1 MLNLT
6 SPLDSPLSLLSK
18 PQFSQRWAKT
28 LVSRQLEQMQ
38 TGGVVLHAG
47 TELHFGQVTAD
58 FSLSADIF
66 VEDDAFFR
74 DILFGGVVG
83 AAEAYMA
90 GYWRCSNLVD
100 LVRILI
106 RNRPVL
112 EGMNGHSAWLTRKLR
127 KLMHS
132 YHLNTRQGSRR
143 NIAAHYDLGNDF
155 FQLFLD
161 ETLLYSCAYFECPEA
176 SLYQASIAKLALIC
190 AKLQL
195 KPEDHVIE
203 VGCGWGG
210 FAEYAATH
218 YGCRV
223 TATTISRQQFE
234 FAQQR
239 IQAAGLS
246 DRVTLLFEDY
256 RDLTGTYDKLV
267 SIEMVEAIG
276 HQYYETYF
284 AKCAQLL
291 KPDGLALIQ
300 AITIADQQYE
310 KARDDVDFIKRYIFP
325 GSCIP
330 SVTALVQAM
339 TKASD
344 FNLLHLQDIG
354 GHYALTLQRW
364 REAFLESIESVREQG
379 YSEEFIRMWE
389 FYLAYCEG
397 AYRERAIGNAHLLLA
412 KSLYRETDGINNA
425 QHYQGDT
432 AHESL

>member
-6 SPLDSPLSLLSK
+6 SPLDSPLSMRSK
-18 PQFSQRWAKT
+18 PGFSQSWAKT
-28 LVSRQLEQMQ
+28 LLCRQLQQIQ
-38 TGGVVLHAG
+38 TGSIVLHTDAG
-47 TELHFGQVTAD
+47 LQFGQIKSE
-58 FSLSADIF
+58 FPLSVDIV
-66 VEDDAFFR
+66 VEDEAFFS

-90 GYWRCSNLVD
+90 GHWRCSNLVD

-112 EGMNGHSAWLTRKLR
+112 EGMNGYSAGFIRTLR
-127 KLMHS
+127 KLLHR

-161 ETLLYSCAYFECPEA
+161 ETMLYSCAYFESPEA
-176 SLYQASIAKLALIC
+176 SLYEASIAKLALIC
-190 AKLQL
+190 RKLQL
-195 KPEDHVIE
+195 TPHDHVIE

-210 FAEYAATH
+210 FAEYAATR

-246 DRVTLLFEDY
+246 ERVSLLFQDY

-330 SVTALVQAM
+330 SVTALIQAM
-339 TKASD
+339 TQASD
-344 FNLLHLQDIG
+344 FNLLNMQEIG
-354 GHYALTLQRW
+354 AHYAVTLQRW
-364 REAFLESIESVREQG
+364 REGYLAHLDAVREQG
-379 YSEEFIRMWE
+379 YGEEFIRMWE

-412 KSLYRETDGINNA
+412 KALYRE
-425 QHYQGDT
+425 
-432 AHESL
+432 

>member
-47 TELHFGQVTAD
+47 TELLFGQVTAD
-58 FSLSADIF
+58 FPLSADIF

-100 LVRILI
+100 LVRILV

-161 ETLLYSCAYFECPEA
+161 ETLLYSCAYFERPEA
-176 SLYQASIAKLALIC
+176 SLYHASIAKLALIC

-344 FNLLHLQDIG
+344 FNLLHLQNIG
-354 GHYALTLQRW
+354 AHYAVTLQRW
-364 REAFLESIESVREQG
+364 RLAFLERLDSVRAQG

-412 KSLYRETDGINNA
+412 KALYREPDGINNA
-425 QHYQGDT
+425 HNNQGDSV
-432 AHESL
+432 A

>member
-6 SPLDSPLSLLSK
+6 SPLDSPLSMRSK
-18 PQFSQRWAKT
+18 AGFSQRWAKT
-28 LVSRQLEQMQ
+28 LLCRQLQQIQ
-38 TGGVVLHAG
+38 TGSIVLHTDAR
-47 TELHFGQVTAD
+47 LQFGQIKSE
-58 FSLSADIF
+58 FPLSVDIV
-66 VEDDAFFR
+66 VEDEGFFS

-90 GYWRCSNLVD
+90 GHWRCSNLVD

-112 EGMNGHSAWLTRKLR
+112 EGMNGYSAGFIRTLR
-127 KLMHS
+127 KLLHR
-132 YHLNTRQGSRR
+132 YQLNTRQGSRR

-161 ETLLYSCAYFECPEA
+161 QTMLYSCAYFERPEA
-176 SLYQASIAKLALIC
+176 SLYEASIAKLALIC
-190 AKLQL
+190 RKLQL
-195 KPEDHVIE
+195 TPQDHVIE

-246 DRVTLLFEDY
+246 DRVSLLFQDY

-330 SVTALVQAM
+330 SVTALIQAM
-339 TKASD
+339 TQASD
-344 FNLLHLQDIG
+344 FNLLAMQEIG
-354 GHYALTLQRW
+354 AHYAVTLQRW
-364 REAFLESIESVREQG
+364 REAYLAHLDAVREQG

-412 KSLYRETDGINNA
+412 KALYRE
-425 QHYQGDT
+425 
-432 AHESL
+432 

>member
-6 SPLDSPLSLLSK
+6 SPLESPLSMRSK
-18 PQFSQRWAKT
+18 PGFSQRWAKS
-28 LVSRQLEQMQ
+28 LVCRQLQQIQ
-38 TGGVVLHAG
+38 TGSIVLHTDA
-47 TELHFGQVTAD
+47 ELQFGLVKSD
-58 FSLSADIF
+58 FPLSVDIF
-66 VEDDAFFR
+66 VEDEAFFN
-74 DILFGGVVG
+74 DIMFGGVVG

-90 GYWRCSNLVD
+90 GSWRCSNLVD

-112 EGMNGHSAWLTRKLR
+112 EGMNGYSAGFIRTFR
-127 KLMHS
+127 KLMHR

-161 ETLLYSCAYFECPEA
+161 ETMLYSCAYFEHPEA
-176 SLYQASIAKLALIC
+176 SLNEASIAKLAMIC
-190 AKLQL
+190 HKLQL
-195 KPEDHVIE
+195 TPQDHVIE

-218 YGCRV
+218 FGCRV
-223 TATTISRQQFE
+223 TATTISRQQYD
-234 FAQQR
+234 FAEQR

-246 DRVTLLFEDY
+246 DRVSLLFQDY

-330 SVTALVQAM
+330 SVTALIQAM
-339 TKASD
+339 TRSSD
-344 FNLLHLQDIG
+344 FNLLNMQEIG
-354 GHYALTLQRW
+354 AHYAVTLQRW
-364 REAFLESIESVREQG
+364 REAYLSQLDAVREQG

-397 AYRERAIGNAHLLLA
+397 AYRERAIGNAHLLFA
-412 KSLYRETDGINNA
+412 KALYRE
-425 QHYQGDT
+425 
-432 AHESL
+432 

>member
-6 SPLDSPLSLLSK
+6 SPLDSPLSMRSK
-18 PQFSQRWAKT
+18 PGFSQSWAKT
-28 LVSRQLEQMQ
+28 LLCRQLQQIQ
-38 TGGVVLHAG
+38 TGSIVLHTDAG
-47 TELHFGQVTAD
+47 LQFGQIKSE
-58 FSLSADIF
+58 FPLSVDIV
-66 VEDDAFFR
+66 VEDEAFFS

-90 GYWRCSNLVD
+90 GHWRCSNLVD

-112 EGMNGHSAWLTRKLR
+112 EGMNGYSAGFIRTLR
-127 KLMHS
+127 KLLHR

-161 ETLLYSCAYFECPEA
+161 ETMLYSCAYFESPEA
-176 SLYQASIAKLALIC
+176 SLYEASIAKLALIC
-190 AKLQL
+190 RKLQL
-195 KPEDHVIE
+195 TPHDHVIE

-246 DRVTLLFEDY
+246 ERVSLLFQDY

-330 SVTALVQAM
+330 SVTALIQAM
-339 TKASD
+339 TQASD
-344 FNLLHLQDIG
+344 FNLLNMQEIG
-354 GHYALTLQRW
+354 AHYAVTLQHW
-364 REAFLESIESVREQG
+364 REGYLAHLDAVREQG
-379 YSEEFIRMWE
+379 YGEEFIRMWE

-397 AYRERAIGNAHLLLA
+397 AYRERAIGNAHMLLA
-412 KSLYRETDGINNA
+412 KALYRE
-425 QHYQGDT
+425 
-432 AHESL
+432 

>member
-6 SPLDSPLSLLSK
+6 SPLDSPLSMRSK
-18 PQFSQRWAKT
+18 PGFSQSWAKT
-28 LVSRQLEQMQ
+28 LLCRQLQQIQ
-38 TGGVVLHAG
+38 TGSIVLHTDAG
-47 TELHFGQVTAD
+47 LQFGQIKSE
-58 FSLSADIF
+58 FPLSVDIV
-66 VEDDAFFR
+66 VEDEAFFS

-90 GYWRCSNLVD
+90 GHWRCSNLVD

-112 EGMNGHSAWLTRKLR
+112 EGMNGYSAGFIRTLR
-127 KLMHS
+127 KLLHR

-161 ETLLYSCAYFECPEA
+161 ETMLYSCAYFESPEA
-176 SLYQASIAKLALIC
+176 SLYEASIAKLALIC
-190 AKLQL
+190 RKLQL
-195 KPEDHVIE
+195 TPHDHVIE

-246 DRVTLLFEDY
+246 ERVSLLFQDY

-330 SVTALVQAM
+330 SVTALIQAM
-339 TKASD
+339 TQASD
-344 FNLLHLQDIG
+344 FNLLNMQEIG
-354 GHYALTLQRW
+354 AHYAVTLQHW
-364 REAFLESIESVREQG
+364 REGYLAHLDAVREQG
-379 YSEEFIRMWE
+379 YGEEFIRMWE

-412 KSLYRETDGINNA
+412 KALYRE
-425 QHYQGDT
+425 
-432 AHESL
+432 